1 MSKYEIWE
9 KILDS
14 NDLNEMRYLLEK
26 VIDEPEVID
35 LFIQKFSSAKEYAT
49 ENRKKL
55 KKILGDN
62 EKINQV
68 LKTIEILENAGV
80 ELWFIVG
87 KN

>member
-14 NDLNEMRYLLEK
+14 KDLNEMRYLLEK

-80 ELWFIVG
+80 EL
-87 KN
+87 